1 MSADARESAEQ
12 PGPRRVLVTGA
23 TGFLGGHTVAEFLAA
38 GDEVIATGR
47 NADALAR
54 LRATGAETIA
64 ADLAELATRDV
75 RADVLVHAAALS
87 SPWGR
92 WREFH
97 AANVAGTAAM
107 IDLAERCGIRRI
119 VFVSSPSI
127 YSARRHR
134 LGIREEDV
142 DTRSRMSLYIR
153 SKIAAERLLQEAHA
167 AGRIPELVILR
178 PRGLIGVGDPSL
190 IPRFVAASRRRGV
203 PLFDGGR
210 NPVDITCVENAAL
223 ALRLAA
229 DAPVAAGGVY
239 NITNGE
245 PAPLGDL
252 LDRFF
257 AAMGEEPRYLTVD
270 LRVLSALAVVLERVY
285 SALPGGAEPPFT
297 RYTVATLA
305 YAQTLDISRA
315 RAELGYAPRVPLA
328 EGLRRVG
335 EHYRRTHE

>member
-12 PGPRRVLVTGA
+12 RGPRRVLITGA
-23 TGFLGGHTVAEFLAA
+23 TGFLGGHAVAEFLAA
-38 GDEVIATGR
+38 GDEVVATGR

-54 LRATGAETIA
+54 LRATGAETIE
-64 ADLAELATRDV
+64 ADLAELGTRDV

-142 DTRSRMSLYIR
+142 DTGSRMSLYIR

-229 DAPVAAGGVY
+229 DAPVATGGVY

-257 AAMGEEPRYLTVD
+257 ASMGEEPRYLTVD

-285 SALPGGAEPPFT
+285 AALPGGAEPPFT

-335 EHYRRTHE
+335 EHYRSAHE